1 MSDVTNDEWLN
12 GVARGWDSVILLDY
26 KPITLDEL
34 KVGTTIQLV
43 NGEKRKIVEVKNP
56 DKYSILAFVDGDPL
70 DGSVVGWPNLITVET
85 Q

>member
-12 GVARGWDSVILLDY
+12 GVARGWDSVILFDY